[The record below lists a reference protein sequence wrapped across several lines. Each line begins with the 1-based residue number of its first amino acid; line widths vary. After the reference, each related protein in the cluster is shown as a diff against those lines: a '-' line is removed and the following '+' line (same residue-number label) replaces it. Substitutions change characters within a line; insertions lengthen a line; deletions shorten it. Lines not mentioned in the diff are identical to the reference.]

1 MPKSF
6 WRSADA
12 VAQLNQ
18 LERAGFALE
27 FLRRNPAYRDDY
39 VRTQRRIARA
49 PRENAS
55 DEASVTATIVPVGCQ
70 LRNAIGDGDD

>member
-27 FLRRNPAYRDDY
+27 FLRRNPAYRDDFA
-39 VRTQRRIARA
+39 RMQRHIAYRRVD
-49 PRENAS
+49 PDKAS
-55 DEASVTATIVPVGCQ
+55 ADLARRWG
-70 LRNAIGDGDD
+70 LRFRL

>member
-1 MPKSF
+1 MPRSF

-12 VAQLNQ
+12 VAQLKQ

-39 VRTQRRIARA
+39 ARTQRHIAHRRVD
-49 PRENAS
+49 P
-55 DEASVTATIVPVGCQ
+55 DEASNDLARRWG
-70 LRNAIGDGDD
+70 LRFRP

>member
-1 MPKSF
+1 MSKSF

-12 VAQLNQ
+12 VAQLHQ

-39 VRTQRRIARA
+39 ARTQRRVARSRVD
-49 PRENAS
+49 PDVAS
-55 DEASVTATIVPVGCQ
+55 ADLARRWG
-70 LRNAIGDGDD
+70 LRFRLRP

>member
-27 FLRRNPAYRDDY
+27 FLRRNPAYCDDFA
-39 VRTQRRIARA
+39 RMQRNIAYRRVD
-49 PRENAS
+49 PDKAS
-55 DEASVTATIVPVGCQ
+55 ADLARRWG
-70 LRNAIGDGDD
+70 LRFRL

>member
-39 VRTQRRIARA
+39 ARTQRRIARRGVD
-49 PRENAS
+49 PE
-55 DEASVTATIVPVGCQ
+55 EACADLARRWR
-70 LRNAIGDGDD
+70 LRFRL

>member
-1 MPKSF
+1 MPRSF
-6 WRSADA
+6 WRSADS

-39 VRTQRRIARA
+39 ARTQRRIAGHRVD
-49 PRENAS
+49 P
-55 DEASVTATIVPVGCQ
+55 EAECADLARRWG
-70 LRNAIGDGDD
+70 LRFRL

>member
-1 MPKSF
+1 MPRSF

-27 FLRRNPAYRDDY
+27 FLRRNPAYRGDY
-39 VRTQRRIARA
+39 ARMQRRIARRRVD
-49 PRENAS
+49 P
-55 DEASVTATIVPVGCQ
+55 DEASADLARRWG
-70 LRNAIGDGDD
+70 LRFRL

>member
-1 MPKSF
+1 MPRSF

-12 VAQLNQ
+12 VAQLSQ

-39 VRTQRRIARA
+39 ARTQRRIARRRVD
-49 PRENAS
+49 P
-55 DEASVTATIVPVGCQ
+55 DEACTDLARRWG
-70 LRNAIGDGDD
+70 LRFRL

>member
-1 MPKSF
+1 MPRSF
-6 WRSADA
+6 WRSPDA

-39 VRTQRRIARA
+39 ARTQRRIACRSVD
-49 PRENAS
+49 PDKAS
-55 DEASVTATIVPVGCQ
+55 ADLGRRWG
-70 LRNAIGDGDD
+70 LRFRL